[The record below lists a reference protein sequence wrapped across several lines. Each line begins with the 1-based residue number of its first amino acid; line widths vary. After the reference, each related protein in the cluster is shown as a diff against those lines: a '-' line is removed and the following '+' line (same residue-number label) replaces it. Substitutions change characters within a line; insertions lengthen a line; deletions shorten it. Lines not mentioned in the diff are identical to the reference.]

1 MAIYFHEWTRDKRK
15 RKKKTRVLLPVVKTR
30 ITCLYEEKKKEEE
43 KVMVHWAEMICQF
56 IMWCTSATMMLV
68 LLPYFLLFLTW
79 KSVTD
84 YSSTLKRSK
93 HRADPSRVSLYGGT
107 SRFVQLAVSLLSI
120 MYHDAVRRIQ
130 SSLSLSL
137 DLYMYNTGC

>member
-15 RKKKTRVLLPVVKTR
+15 RKKKDSSSITSRQDAHHLPLR
-30 ITCLYEEKKKEEE
+30 RKKKEEE

-68 LLPYFLLFLTW
+68 LLPYFLLFWTW